1 MTTNQEK
8 FSTEELAQ
16 KMDTL
21 NGWEIQGTEKI
32 YKHFSFKNFKQ
43 ALDFTNKVG
52 AVAEEIQHHPEIY
65 LTWGKVKIEILTH
78 EAAQLTQADFDLAA
92 KIDQIE

>member
-8 FSTEELAQ
+8 FSTKELAQ
-16 KMDTL
+16 KMDKL

-32 YKHFSFKNFKQ
+32 YKNFSFKNFKK

-78 EAAQLTQADFDLAA
+78 EADQLTQADFDLAA